1 MRPWRAHRKQK
12 FWSEIWVAEICGQ
25 KHGRPER
32 ISMLD
37 WRLFL
42 RGADS
47 GYWLLDSI
55 SWRFLLKCPRD
66 IPRIYHL
73 TLWLAARTLGREM
86 TWSLNDHMYS
96 RPPVWTMEEI
106 SWTCLGNL
114 PRSAGYQRISTIC
127 FIFFSRLICL
137 NDMLSFGIM
146 IFIDLELFFC
156 LVLDFHDIHIEN
168 MLLKDT
174 NILFYSIRALMCPL
188 LVGGLL
194 SIDCTQFMQ
203 QWWDGYG
210 SDLPMLWR
218 EVFGNKKPA
227 SRAFLDD
234 NNLATWSLTGR
245 WRKMERVSG
254 FWFVYMNISQ
264 MSVRSA
270 ALQGKNKKRL
280 KKKQC
285 GN

>member
-1 MRPWRAHRKQK
+1 MPWK
-12 FWSEIWVAEICGQ
+12 FTKKCWVPTN
-25 KHGRPER
+25 K
-32 ISMLD
+32 
-37 WRLFL
+37 
-42 RGADS
+42 
-47 GYWLLDSI
+47 
-55 SWRFLLKCPRD
+55 
-66 IPRIYHL
+66 YHL
-73 TLWLAARTLGREM
+73 L
-86 TWSLNDHMYS
+86 
-96 RPPVWTMEEI
+96 
-106 SWTCLGNL
+106 
-114 PRSAGYQRISTIC
+114 Q
-127 FIFFSRLICL
+127 FFFSRLICL

-218 EVFGNKKPA
+218 EVFGNKKLPVVLFWMTITLPLGVL
-227 SRAFLDD
+227 RED
-234 NNLATWSLTGR
+234 GER
-245 WRKMERVSG
+245 WREFPVSD
-254 FWFVYMNISQ
+254 FVYMHISQ
-264 MSVRSA
+264 MSVWSA

-280 KKKQC
+280 KTKTVW
-285 GN
+285 